1 MASPH
6 IAIAKASLAAALFRA
21 DVTAVNRDSIAE
33 FHKLLDNTLSA
44 CSASNIQVWEVVSK
58 VRGVQC

>member
-21 DVTAVNRDSIAE
+21 DVTVLNRDSIAE
-33 FHKLLDNTLSA
+33 FHKLLENSISV
-44 CSASNIQVWEVVSK
+44 CSASNVQV
-58 VRGVQC
+58 